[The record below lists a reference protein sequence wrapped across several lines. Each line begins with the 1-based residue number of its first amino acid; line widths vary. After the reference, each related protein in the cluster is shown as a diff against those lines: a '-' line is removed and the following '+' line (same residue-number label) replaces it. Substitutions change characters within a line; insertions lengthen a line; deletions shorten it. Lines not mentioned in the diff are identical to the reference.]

1 MDLLPIN
8 GATLASEPTVLA
20 SVRTISAQ
28 YGVDY
33 TDDRA
38 VTAMFEERREAL
50 HRSQR
55 GPLVWLGGLAL
66 LVGGV
71 WPFIGPEVPALAENP
86 ALAYGPAVPILA
98 AGIVCLISVRAR
110 WKRELGHPALAGYR
124 HVLGVARS
132 RGLPVTHVPAWLE
145 GRSEYGGTKPTTPVP
160 TYRPTGGEPSHT
172 PSTPAGPYAAGPY
185 GRQAPGTPAG
195 PYGYQPPG
203 AAPATPNP
211 YAVHTVPPVPDAVAA
226 YEKIADQGGWHDEAG
241 CLFVIAALIGAA
253 YGWWQG
259 VTLGYLALVLVPLAI
274 WVWLAGSRQGKEK
287 ERLRKEALAYVET
300 VARAQAA
307 GAAVPELSPRLRK
320 LLDEEQWMG
329 RR

>member
-38 VTAMFEERREAL
+38 VAAMFEERREAL
-50 HRSQR
+50 HWSQR

-71 WPFIGPEVPALAENP
+71 WPFIGPEVPALADSP
-86 ALAYGPAVPILA
+86 ALAYGPAAPVLA
-98 AGIVCLISVRAR
+98 LGIGCLTAVRAR
-110 WKRELGHPALAGYR
+110 WKRELGHPALVGYR

-145 GRSEYGGTKPTTPVP
+145 GRSEYGGTKPTVPVP
-160 TYRPTGGEPSHT
+160 RYRPTGGEPSHT
-172 PSTPAGPYAAGPY
+172 PSTPAGPYASGPY
-185 GRQAPGTPAG
+185 APHPQAAAG

-203 AAPATPNP
+203 TPNP
-211 YAVHTVPPVPDAVAA
+211 YAARASRTVPPVPGSVAA

-241 CLFVIAALIGAA
+241 CACVIAALIGAA

-259 VTLGYLALVLVPLAI
+259 VTLGYLALVLLPLAV

-287 ERLRKEALAYVET
+287 ERLRREALAYVET

-320 LLDEEQWMG
+320 LLDEEQWLG

>member
-86 ALAYGPAVPILA
+86 ALAYGPTVPILA

-110 WKRELGHPALAGYR
+110 WKRELGHPALTGYR

-185 GRQAPGTPAG
+185 G
-195 PYGYQPPG
+195 YQPPG
-203 AAPATPNP
+203 AAPSAPNP

-241 CLFVIAALIGAA
+241 CLFVVAALIGAA

-259 VTLGYLALVLVPLAI
+259 VTFGYLALVLLPLAV

>member
-38 VTAMFEERREAL
+38 VAAMFEERREAL
-50 HRSQR
+50 HWSQR

-71 WPFIGPEVPALAENP
+71 WPFIGPEVPALADDP

-98 AGIVCLISVRAR
+98 VGVVCLISVRAR
-110 WKRELGHPALAGYR
+110 WKRELEHPALVGYR

-145 GRSEYGGTKPTTPVP
+145 GRSEYGGAKPTTPVP

-185 GRQAPGTPAG
+185 G
-195 PYGYQPPG
+195 YQP
-203 AAPATPNP
+203 
-211 YAVHTVPPVPDAVAA
+211 PDAVAA

-259 VTLGYLALVLVPLAI
+259 VTLGYLALVLLPLAV

-307 GAAVPELSPRLRK
+307 GAAVPELSPRLRR